1 MKAVSPV
8 IPGFEDLE
16 VVYGKDQP
24 EYLDLPGLPISGP
37 EGQVISH
44 YKLSFQERLKVL
56 FHGDIWLSLYTFG
69 SRIQPQ
75 LLSTDPPDVKRIVN

>member
-8 IPGFEDLE
+8 VPGFEDCE
-16 VVYGKDQP
+16 VMYGKDQP

-44 YKLSFQERLKVL
+44 YKLTFLERLNVL

-69 SRIQPQ
+69 HPIQPQ
-75 LLSTDPPDVKRIVN
+75 RLEIKCPDVQRE